1 MSFLISDFG
10 IVTLVFLVAAYF
22 ICAQMFTLGAMSL
35 PCMMLLTSFI
45 YFYVMPALAFA
56 DNHAEFMGLYIFS
69 LEWPLL
75 AVGIYAVSAV
85 AACYV
90 CRHRLVTSPAQ
101 PRPTDR
107 LMNERVLLLLTA
119 IVVLSVVALIALG
132 RLNPL
137 GGEKVEWAEDA
148 TRLKFV
154 NLFLTM
160 TIPLTLVYLIRYDFG
175 PLSLLVLALTGL
187 ILLVSGFRY
196 RLIFLLFGI
205 TAAYVLVRG
214 IRVRT
219 AFVLTASSLGVLFTN
234 FMVNARNPGSGLEFS
249 RIADMSWLDILKS
262 FGGEVGP
269 LFSFSII
276 ADHPIPTFYYLD
288 PWTIGIAR
296 LVPTYIWPD
305 KPTADYLIVAAQI
318 FPQDAVSAGV
328 AIPQHVE
335 ILLQFGW
342 LGLLFVPFLY
352 FVVAARILDRLSR
365 LGLEARITAYSLV
378 PIFFGFFMQTR
389 GYFAQI
395 LADALFTFGPLPLL
409 YAFSKRPIVGWRLSA
424 LRRRQTPSWQTRQ
437 SP

>member
-1 MSFLISDFG
+1 MSLLVSDFG
-10 IVTLVFLVAAYF
+10 IVTLIFLVTAYF
-22 ICAQMFTLGAMSL
+22 ICARVFTLGAMSL

-56 DNHAEFMGLYIFS
+56 DDRAEFLGLYIFS

-75 AVGIYAVSAV
+75 AVGLYAASAV

-90 CRHRLVTSPAQ
+90 FRRRLVTSPAQ

-107 LMNERVLLLLTA
+107 IMNERILLLLTS
-119 IVVLSVVALIALG
+119 VVLISIVAMTALG
-132 RLNPL
+132 RINPL
-137 GGEKVEWAEDA
+137 GAEKVEWAEGA
-148 TRLKFV
+148 ESMKFV

-160 TIPLTLVYLIRYDFG
+160 TIPLTIIYLIRYDFSAF
-175 PLSLLVLALTGL
+175 SLLVLGLTAF

-196 RLIFLLFGI
+196 RLIFLAFAV

-219 AFVLTASSLGVLFTN
+219 AFVLAASGLGVLFTN
-234 FMVNARNPGSGLEFS
+234 FMVNTRVRGTGLDLS
-249 RIADMSWLDILKS
+249 RAADMSWLDILKS

-276 ADHPIPTFYYLD
+276 ADQPIPKFYYLD
-288 PWTIGIAR
+288 PWTVGIAR

-305 KPTADYLIVAAQI
+305 KPSADYLIVAAQI

-352 FVVAARILDRLSR
+352 FALAAQILDRLSR
-365 LGLEARITAYSLV
+365 LGPEARITAYALV

-389 GYFAQI
+389 GYFTQI

-409 YAFSKRPIVGWRLSA
+409 YMFSKPSVAGWRPA
-424 LRRRQTPSWQTRQ
+424 ILRRTSSMTRQTA
-437 SP
+437 